1 MRIGGGGL
9 KFRKFCERNKWMPP
23 DVTAAP
29 SLPADVPAALLS
41 GSRAPGGGLLRLSL
55 LLLALA
61 AAAASHGVG
70 GIAIFGG
77 SGETGS
83 LLQPLQSDE
92 DVVEATERPRYPSL
106 AGGVHLARHERERG
120 RRGDRGFRCRPA
132 SA

>member
-1 MRIGGGGL
+1 
-9 KFRKFCERNKWMPP
+9 MPP

-41 GSRAPGGGLLRLSL
+41 GSRAPGGGLPRLSL

-61 AAAASHGVG
+61 AAAAASHGVG
-70 GIAIFGG
+70 GIAFSGG
-77 SGETGS
+77 AGETGS

-106 AGGVHLARHERERG
+106 AGGVHHARGTSAIVVAVAPGFSIG
-120 RRGDRGFRCRPA
+120 RAARYL
-132 SA
+132 S